1 MSVQFSPRFLCRLTA
16 FTDLL
21 QPWDVRGL
29 YIRKTARFSSPTLGR
44 HISTFRGYQ
53 ILFSIRNPL
62 IYKSDLLQPWDV
74 RRLYIRKT
82 ARFSSSTLGRHIST
96 FRGYQILFSIRNPL
110 IYKSLHQSFFYSF
123 ITILPSESAVLYS
136 TVIFLNHNIIILESG
151 SFLPVKWVDSPHLIA
166 IIL

>member
-1 MSVQFSPRFLCRLTA
+1 MVYKTLHRKLKNEQHEPTKNKQWSTKHCTGHWRMSNTNPTKNKQW
-16 FTDLL
+16 FTKHHTEHWRMSNTNPLKTNNGL
-21 QPWDVRGL
+21 QNTTH
-29 YIRKTARFSSPTLGR
+29 RKTARFSSP
-44 HISTFRGYQ
+44 
-53 ILFSIRNPL
+53 
-62 IYKSDLLQPWDV
+62 
-74 RRLYIRKT
+74 
-82 ARFSSSTLGRHIST
+82 TLGRHIST

-151 SFLPVKWVDSPHLIA
+151 SFRPVKWVDSPHLIA